1 LQKAEPK
8 DNAKKNPLKEIGEI
22 VNCMGSLKEVDRL
35 MNGLSL
41 IDKEELVKQSQALEG
56 AKNGD
61 LQNLIKKAIAS
72 ATDLSGLTKGKA
84 RRISNPGSSNPDS
97 IVHFKTTT
105 NNNSFEEATHVTFCD
120 NPFFLYIYKTESS
133 QWYDDQ
139 S

>member
-22 VNCMGSLKEVDRL
+22 VNCMGSLEVDRL

-72 ATDLSGLTKGKA
+72 ATDLFGLTKGKA
-84 RRISNPGSSNPDS
+84 RRILNPGSSNPNS
-97 IVHFKTTT
+97 IVHFKTTN
-105 NNNSFEEATHVTFCD
+105 NNNSFEEATPVTFCD
-120 NPFFLYIYKTESS
+120 NPFSLYIYKTESS